1 MALKIALVAQNPS
14 ALERAK
20 RELLAEHPDAWV
32 WGHSSCCEIALD
44 PETSV
49 TLLDE
54 VSWRAGRFA
63 PETVDQIFV
72 VNGAALGIDFSL
84 MLQER
89 LRRSQVP
96 EEWQWQKWSRGGNE

>member
-1 MALKIALVAQNPS
+1 MRMKIALVAKNPS

-54 VSWRAGRFA
+54 LSWQEGRFI

-72 VNGAALGIDFSL
+72 ADGAALGIDFSL

-89 LRRSQVP
+89 LRESRVP
-96 EEWQWQKWSRGGNE
+96 EEWQWQKWSGPDAG

>member
-1 MALKIALVAQNPS
+1 MALRIALVAQNPS

-54 VSWRAGRFA
+54 VSWRAGWFA

-72 VNGAALGIDFSL
+72 VNGAALNIGFSL

-96 EEWQWQKWSRGGNE
+96 EEWQWQKWSSGRNE